1 MSNVRKFSIAKLSG
15 ILVGAALVAAPLS
28 GGGPAFAA
36 TGCGIGQNVG
46 SCLGAQTE
54 GSGQW
59 QPAAISL
66 QTITSAGTVSITGCQ
81 GQLKFLKN
89 DNLKSSK
96 TANQIPQKRQTKILK
111 NGRPKSTKTVTQ
123 NPQGNSL

>member
-89 DNLKSSK
+89 GKPNSPWESCRQVLCTGDH
-96 TANQIPQKRQTKILK
+96 QPQK
-111 NGRPKSTKTVTQ
+111 S
-123 NPQGNSL
+123 NPSEYPPVFGK